1 MAITSCSVITSFM
14 EICIGTASLW
24 MTLTFAMERSKRFN
38 NINIYCI
45 DPRPHQVHSAF
56 SQLIHA
62 HAPVPAALP
71 VAGKPTQC
79 LQFLADQAIHDAMSD
94 QQHRPL
100 GGQRNKPLG
109 GNPGAPPADRQ
120 RIGSARTTDQPEQAK

>member
-1 MAITSCSVITSFM
+1 MLLFLQFAHKITFLAIPQAFPASACLKHVLTPRQAINDRGAFGTQTGHARDVITVSAAALVTNFHS
-14 EICIGTASLW
+14 SL
-24 MTLTFAMERSKRFN
+24 
-38 NINIYCI
+38 
-45 DPRPHQVHSAF
+45 

-79 LQFLADQAIHDAMSD
+79 LQLLADQAIHDAMSD
-94 QQHRPL
+94 QQHRPA

-109 GNPGAPPADRQ
+109 GSPGAPPA
-120 RIGSARTTDQPEQAK
+120 